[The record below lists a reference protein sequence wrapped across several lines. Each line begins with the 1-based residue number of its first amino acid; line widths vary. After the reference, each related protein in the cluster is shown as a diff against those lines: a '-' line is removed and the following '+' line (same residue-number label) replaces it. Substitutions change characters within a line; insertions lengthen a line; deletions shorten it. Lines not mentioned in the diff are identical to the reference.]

1 MDHEVLALAYR
12 ELAAFDMA
20 RSLLP
25 GPHICHEFKFLI
37 NVSALIV
44 FSIKYHPSHIISK
57 RNGSISDVSSVL
69 VEPSLL
75 VNMSL
80 PSFAPFPP
88 IDVLEQLL
96 PDELE
101 ACLEAW
107 ILLSH
112 GYLLLPQV
120 TFSEKVA
127 EEPFVTEFLV
137 SYMSANLQVDIK
149 LLNAPKVRALRS
161 NVFKLTHRTFMEFV
175 AIPSQLLE
183 YTFLENLSV
192 LYGAPNLH
200 GHNSN
205 LSDIVIKAWDV
216 SNLNDAPPS
225 FAKQRASLI
234 HTLSTNK
241 QDILTEL
248 DKSFLRTACVLS
260 VSYQYGQYLTVGSD
274 FLDVLSGYFQ
284 SNARVQKGI
293 VIVAHLCLTSLIHPK
308 RPMFSTLIDHLY
320 AMKSS
325 PAGKSM
331 LQTLCSTTSL
341 LRKLRHSLSGAEATR
356 AQPLMDELSTFKIDV
371 KGKGKTTDRRVSK
384 HRNARRF
391 SSSDE
396 RSTQEIERI
405 TLVTQ
410 IKDLFP
416 ELDTQVINDLL
427 HKNNGDME
435 RVTAHILDG
444 SLGAYAAQSE
454 KTSTKYVFLSQS
466 LQCTNSYV
474 NQACGNNTSS
484 TSGSQASS
492 NVANGPYIKAI
503 GGPSFRLRWGRL
515 FSACCFSIADTS
527 RP

>member
-1 MDHEVLALAYR
+1 ML
-12 ELAAFDMA
+12 
-20 RSLLP
+20 
-25 GPHICHEFKFLI
+25 
-37 NVSALIV
+37 
-44 FSIKYHPSHIISK
+44 
-57 RNGSISDVSSVL
+57 
-69 VEPSLL
+69 
-75 VNMSL
+75 L

-88 IDVLEQLL
+88 VDVLKQLL

-101 ACLEAW
+101 ACLGAW
-107 ILLSH
+107 TLLAH

-120 TFSEKVA
+120 MFSKKVA
-127 EEPFVTEFLV
+127 EEPSVTEFLV
-137 SYMSANLQVDIK
+137 SYMSENLQVDTY

-161 NVFKLTHRTFMEFV
+161 NVFRLTHRTFMESA

-183 YTFLENLSV
+183 YVFLENLSV

-200 GHNSN
+200 GHNPN
-205 LSDIVIKAWDV
+205 LSDMIIKAWDV
-216 SNLNDAPPS
+216 SSSDDAPPS

-234 HTLSTNK
+234 RALNTSK

-248 DKSFLRTACVLS
+248 DELFIRTACVLS

-274 FLDVLSGYFQ
+274 FLDALSGYFQ

-308 RPMFSTLIDHLY
+308 KPMFSTLIDHLY

-331 LQTLCSTTSL
+331 LQTLCSTTSF
-341 LRKLRHSLSGAEATR
+341 LRKLRHSLSGAEAAR
-356 AQPLMDELSTFKIDV
+356 AQPLMDELRTFKIDV
-371 KGKGKTTDRRVSK
+371 KGKGKATDRKVPK
-384 HRNARRF
+384 HRKARRI

-396 RSTQEIERI
+396 RFAQEMERI

-416 ELDTQVINDLL
+416 ELDTHVINDLL

-444 SLGAYAAQSE
+444 SLGAHAAQPE

-466 LQCTNSYV
+466 LLCANSYV
-474 NQACGNNTSS
+474 
-484 TSGSQASS
+484 
-492 NVANGPYIKAI
+492 K
-503 GGPSFRLRWGRL
+503 
-515 FSACCFSIADTS
+515 
-527 RP
+527 